1 MDEYRDAFR
10 DGWNAALEEMERR
23 CSRMWHQNGDTVQG
37 VTNVDLVWMR
47 FPTEKKE
54 EVQS

>member
-10 DGWNAALEEMERR
+10 DGWNAALDEAERKCQR
-23 CSRMWHQNGDTVQG
+23 LWHPNGNLLRG
-37 VTNVDLVWMR
+37 VVDVDLVWMR
-47 FPTEKKE
+47 FPTKKKE